1 MEARRTFVFLGTGTS
16 VGVPMI
22 GCECRVCTS
31 PNPRNNRTR
40 CSVVLHLPGG
50 TLLVDTGPELRIQ
63 MVREKIPVAHAVLY
77 THYHADHLFGLD
89 DARLFPKRLGG
100 PLPLYCT
107 DEVEE
112 VVRQTFGYAF
122 HPSAGDLPAGVLP
135 KLEFRRITTAPF
147 DVLGQR
153 VTPIPL
159 RHGRFDVLGY
169 RFGDVAYCTDVNDI
183 PTTSWS
189 LLEGLSVLVLD
200 ALKPGRSHPAHFGL
214 DEALAAVARVRP
226 RQTYLTHMGHEM
238 DYDSLVAALPPGVAP
253 AYDGL
258 RFDF

>member
-1 MEARRTFVFLGTGTS
+1 MEARRTFVILGCGTS

-22 GCECRVCTS
+22 GCDCPVCRS
-31 PNPRNNRTR
+31 PNPRNHRTR
-40 CSVVLHLPGG
+40 SSALVQLPAGN
-50 TLLVDTGPELRIQ
+50 LLIDTTPELRLQ
-63 MVREKIPVAHAVLY
+63 FLRENIPVAHAVLY

-112 VVRQTFGYAF
+112 VVRQTFSYAF
-122 HPSAGDLPAGVLP
+122 HSAAADLPAGVLP

-153 VTPIPL
+153 VTPVPL
-159 RHGRFDVLGY
+159 NHGRFDVLGF

-183 PTTSWS
+183 PDASWP
-189 LLEGLSVLVLD
+189 LLEGLDVLVID
-200 ALKPGRSHPAHFGL
+200 ALRPGRSHPAH
-214 DEALAAVARVRP
+214 
-226 RQTYLTHMGHEM
+226 
-238 DYDSLVAALPPGVAP
+238 
-253 AYDGL
+253 
-258 RFDF
+258 